1 MRLLLLVAL
10 FAVLA
15 VTNPGPDAF
24 ADFAE
29 ETVAEQ
35 VGAELGGLPAGGILG
50 DLGGLAAG
58 QLVRR
63 YAERD
68 NYLVASV
75 YTLDLDGR
83 ARDANDWRFLGIAG
97 FFVELHRP
105 ESLQ

>member
-10 FAVLA
+10 VVVLA
-15 VTNPGPDAF
+15 VTNPGPEAF
-24 ADFAE
+24 GAFAE
-29 ETVAEQ
+29 EVAAEQ
-35 VGAELGGLPAGGILG
+35 IEAVAAGVPAGGLLG
-50 DLGGLAAG
+50 ELGGLAAG

-63 YAERD
+63 YADRD

-83 ARDANDWRFLGIAG
+83 AREEGDWRFLGVAG
-97 FFVELHRP
+97 RFFELQRP